1 MLEGWR
7 ELQARISAANP
18 APYDETPQ
26 YKDFMLW
33 FPPLLLA
40 LYIAASYWIT
50 LTFSGYLSGIA
61 VFIEVNF
68 PIFRDRIAFL
78 GGVDSVSTNA
88 LSATIIVGV
97 VFTPAALVFHSI
109 GYWRTSL
116 RQGKYRPVTLLS
128 LVFLIRGGVL
138 FSALFWIL
146 FLDVPI
152 SGHSAR
158 IGMAGIFHWP
168 IFPGI
173 GSVVTWIAD
182 GWIFCAA
189 VGLWKM
195 SRSLWSRV

>member
-7 ELQARISAANP
+7 EFQTQISAANP

-40 LYIAASYWIT
+40 LYISASYWIT
-50 LTFSGYLSGIA
+50 LTFRDYLGGIA
-61 VFIEVNF
+61 VFFEGNF

-88 LSATIIVGV
+88 FFATIIAGV
-97 VFTPAALVFHSI
+97 VFTPAALLFHLI
-109 GYWRTSL
+109 AYWRTSL
-116 RQGKYRPVTLLS
+116 RKGKYGPVTLLS
-128 LVFLIRGGVL
+128 LVFMIQGGAL
-138 FSALFWIL
+138 FSVFFWIF

-158 IGMAGIFHWP
+158 IGMAWIFHWP

-173 GSVVTWIAD
+173 GSVVTWIAE

-189 VGLWKM
+189 AGLWKM
-195 SRSLWSRV
+195 SRSLWSRL